1 MEKLKLV
8 ILSGIPC
15 SGKSTWAKQFVKGKT
30 DWVIVNRDSFRLGRG
45 DYWIPSQE
53 SYITKLEDTAIES
66 ALNAGLNV
74 ISDNTNLNP
83 KTISKLKEIA
93 EIYGAEVEE
102 KFFHVSLKE
111 AISRDLERGQK
122 GGISVGKKVIEDFY
136 YKYIKDKKDSMYVDR
151 PYLDILDNPNLPFC
165 IICDIDGTIANMQGR
180 SPYDYS
186 KVLSDKPDTHVII
199 VVETLVSNIDNCQL
213 IFVSGRPDSCRES
226 TLVWLD
232 KLINVDYSLY
242 MRKTGDSRKDSII
255 KEEIY
260 NEYVKDNYNVLAV
273 FDDRNQTVAKWRELG
288 LLTFQVAGGNF

>member
-30 DWVIVNRDSFRLGRG
+30 DWVIVNRDSIRLSRG

-53 SYITKLEDTAIES
+53 SYISKLEEFAIEE
-66 ALNAGLNV
+66 AFRIGLNV

-83 KTISKLKEIA
+83 KTISKLKELA
-93 EIYGAEVEE
+93 ETYGAEVEE

-136 YKYIKDKKDSMYVDR
+136 YKYIKNKKDSMYVDR
-151 PYLDILDNPNLPFC
+151 PYLDKEDNFELPYC

-186 KVLSDKPDTHVII
+186 KVITDSMDHAIMDI
-199 VVETLVSNIDNCQL
+199 VETLVTNIDNCEL
-213 IFVSGRPDSCRES
+213 IFVSGRPDSCRED
-226 TLVWLD
+226 TVAWLEKMLVID
-232 KLINVDYSLY
+232 YKLH

-260 NEYVKDNYNVLAV
+260 NEYIKDKYNVIAV

-288 LLTFQVAGGNF
+288 LLTFQVADGNF

>member
-1 MEKLKLV
+1 
-8 ILSGIPC
+8 
-15 SGKSTWAKQFVKGKT
+15 
-30 DWVIVNRDSFRLGRG
+30 
-45 DYWIPSQE
+45 
-53 SYITKLEDTAIES
+53 
-66 ALNAGLNV
+66 
-74 ISDNTNLNP
+74 
-83 KTISKLKEIA
+83 
-93 EIYGAEVEE
+93 
-102 KFFHVSLKE
+102 
-111 AISRDLERGQK
+111 
-122 GGISVGKKVIEDFY
+122 
-136 YKYIKDKKDSMYVDR
+136 MYVDR

-288 LLTFQVAGGNF
+288 LLTFQVADGNF

>member
-30 DWVIVNRDSFRLGRG
+30 DWVIVNRDSFRLSRG

-111 AISRDLERGQK
+111 AISRDLERDQK

-136 YKYIKDKKDSMYVDR
+136 YKYIKDKKDTMYVDR
-151 PYLDILDNPNLPFC
+151 PYLDKEDDVNLPYC
-165 IICDIDGTIANMQGR
+165 IICDIDGTVANMQGR

-186 KVLSDKPDTHVII
+186 KVITDSMDHAIMDI
-199 VVETLVSNIDNCQL
+199 VETLVTNIDNCEL
-213 IFVSGRPDSCRES
+213 IFVSGRPDSCRED
-226 TLVWLD
+226 TVAWLEKMLVID
-232 KLINVDYSLY
+232 YKLH

-260 NEYVKDNYNVLAV
+260 NEYIKDNYNVLAV

-288 LLTFQVAGGNF
+288 LLTFQVADGNF

>member
-53 SYITKLEDTAIES
+53 SYISKLEEFAIEG
-66 ALNAGLNV
+66 AFRVGLNV

-136 YKYIKDKKDSMYVDR
+136 YKYIRDKKDTMYVDR
-151 PYLDILDNPNLPFC
+151 PYLDVLDNPKLPFC

-186 KVLSDKPDTHVII
+186 KVLSDKPDTHII
-199 VVETLVSNIDNCQL
+199 NIVETLVSNIDNCQL
-213 IFVSGRPDSCRES
+213 ILVSGRPDSCRDA
-226 TLVWLD
+226 TLEWLD
-232 KLINVDYSLY
+232 KHINVDYNLH

-260 NEYVKDNYNVLAV
+260 NEYIKDKYNVIAV
-273 FDDRNQTVAKWRELG
+273 FDDRNQTVAKWREVG
-288 LLTFQVAGGNF
+288 LLTFQVADGNF